1 MLCLASQMMD
11 SASSWRS
18 IEGREIFLMI
28 TEFPEIEMT
37 MSLLEILFSSK
48 SSRMVSTTAAESM
61 MVPSTMAS
69 WGRGS

>member
-11 SASSWRS
+11 SASSCFS
-18 IEGREIFLMI
+18 MTGREIFLMM
-28 TEFPEIEMT
+28 TELPEMEMAT
-37 MSLLEILFSSK
+37 SLVEILFSSK
-48 SSRMVSTTAAESM
+48 RRRMVSTTAAESM

>member
-1 MLCLASQMMD
+1 
-11 SASSWRS
+11 
-18 IEGREIFLMI
+18 MI

-48 SSRMVSTTAAESM
+48 RRRMVSTTAAESM

-69 WGRGS
+69 WGSGS